1 MRDKHTPGV
10 SRRTLLAG
18 TAIAVFSGWACD
30 GPVAVAVDGHG
41 LLTDK
46 QLRTLR
52 AVVDRIVP
60 GRPEDLAEGAR
71 YARCA
76 EAIDGLLAAFTT
88 DPPRIYAG
96 APFSDRAGSP
106 TNDFAEFL
114 ALDEYEERAWRLRI
128 EGSRGRPELE
138 FNGPV
143 PGLQSVYR
151 DGLDALDKAAGPVG
165 FAALPGAARD
175 LLLRTTQDETVLRM
189 LDAAVGHTMEFF
201 YGAPEYG
208 GNRDLVSW
216 KFTGYAGDVQP
227 RGWTD
232 DEVTEPDG
240 PMPAKLP
247 PLPAGINVDKLLA
260 LAPLAAPE
268 VAAGAIQRNGGSFR
282 ELQRHIK
289 SIVDGQ
295 HGR

>member
-1 MRDKHTPGV
+1 MRDRQTSGV

-18 TAIAVFSGWACD
+18 TAIAVFSGLTS
-30 GPVAVAVDGHG
+30 GGSVAVAVDGRG

-60 GRPEDLAEGAR
+60 GRPEDPAEGAQ

-96 APFSDRAGSP
+96 APFSDRAGSA

-128 EGSRGRPELE
+128 EGSHGRPELE

-143 PGLQSVYR
+143 PGLQKVYR
-151 DGLDALDKAAGPVG
+151 DGLDALDKAAGPLG

-175 LLLRTTQDETVLRM
+175 LLLKTTQDDKVLTM

-208 GNRDLVSW
+208 GNRDLVAW
-216 KFTGYAGDVQP
+216 NFTGYAGDVQP

-232 DEVTEPDG
+232 DEVSEPDG

-247 PLPAGINVDKLLA
+247 PLPAGIDLDKVLA

-268 VAAGAIQRNGGSFR
+268 VAAGAIQRTGGSFR
-282 ELQRHIK
+282 GLRRHIK